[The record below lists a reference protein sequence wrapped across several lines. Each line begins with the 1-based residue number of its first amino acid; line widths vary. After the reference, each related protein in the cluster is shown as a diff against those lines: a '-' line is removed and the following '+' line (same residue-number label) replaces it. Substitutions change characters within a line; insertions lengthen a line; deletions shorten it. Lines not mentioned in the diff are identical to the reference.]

1 MVAETEQWL
10 LSGDCSKCRKSKYCS
25 KRCTANSKAYTAAL
39 KKFIE
44 RKTGL
49 EKIKDV
55 MRQKV
60 NMMED
65 MEADI

>member
-1 MVAETEQWL
+1 MVAETEQWML
-10 LSGDCSKCRKSKYCS
+10 EGDCSKCRKRNYCS

-60 NMMED
+60 SMMED
-65 MEADI
+65 REVDL